1 MTAAIEAWNHA
12 TGPVR
17 CAAAYD
23 GFGARRCVIVCQNN
37 KIDGFYY
44 TGLC

>member
-17 CAAAYD
+17 RAATYD
-23 GFGARRCVIVCQNN
+23 GSGTRRCVTVC
-37 KIDGFYY
+37 
-44 TGLC
+44 